1 MSPDTA
7 IQPRRTRQPQPPVR
21 ASTETRRSPV
31 IIRPFAAPVVR
42 ELPPRRVAAGAAW

>member
-1 MSPDTA
+1 MSPTTTN
-7 IQPRRTRQPQPPVR
+7 QPRLTRQPQRPFRP
-21 ASTETRRSPV
+21 STETRRPPV